1 MRPDLLHVVT
11 AISNPVRW
19 KSRIRLYKEFEKHM
33 LASGVQLTVVECA
46 YGDIPHAL
54 QTDPAV
60 NHVQVHAKT
69 QVWLKENLLNLG
81 IARLPRDW
89 KYVAWIDAD
98 VIFRKPGWAAET
110 VYALQHYDFIQPW
123 EHCYDL
129 GPNDEHLMTH
139 CSFGRQW
146 IKHPITCQKLGK
158 GYTFAHPGY
167 AWAATRG
174 ALEKVGG
181 LLEIAA
187 LGAADHHMALALIG
201 KAHLSIPGGLHPHYI
216 EAVMEWE
223 RRALSHINQNIGFIP
238 GTIEHLWHGAK
249 EARKYISRWDIL
261 KKHQFDPQADLKRNT
276 SGVWELQGNKPEFKR
291 DLVSYFQSRNEDLNA
306 LV

>member
-1 MRPDLLHVVT
+1 LRSDLLHVVT

-19 KSRIRLYKEFEKHM
+19 NSRIRLYKEFEKHM
-33 LASGVQLTVVECA
+33 LESGVRLTVVECA
-46 YGDIPHAL
+46 YGDIPYQL
-54 QTDPAV
+54 DTNPAV
-60 NHVQVHAKT
+60 NHVPVYAKS
-69 QVWLKENLLNLG
+69 QVWLKENLLNIG
-81 IARLPRDW
+81 ISRLPRDW

-98 VIFRKPGWAAET
+98 VIFRKPHWASEV
-110 VYALQHYDFIQPW
+110 VYALQHHDFIQPW

-146 IKHPITCQKLGK
+146 IKEPISCEKMGA

-167 AWAATRG
+167 AWAATRD

-181 LLEIAA
+181 LIETAA

-201 KAHLSIPGGLHPHYI
+201 KAHLSMPGGLHKSYI
-216 EAVMEWE
+216 DTVLEWE
-223 RRALSHINQNIGFIP
+223 RRAVAHLNHNLGFIP
-238 GTIEHLWHGAK
+238 GTIEHLWHGDKA
-249 EARKYISRWDIL
+249 ARKYISRWDIL
-261 KKHQFDPQADLKRNT
+261 KQHQFDPKSDLKRNT
-276 SGVWELQGNKPEFKR
+276 SGVWELLGKPALRR
-291 DLVSYFQSRNEDLNA
+291 DIANYFASRNEDLNA